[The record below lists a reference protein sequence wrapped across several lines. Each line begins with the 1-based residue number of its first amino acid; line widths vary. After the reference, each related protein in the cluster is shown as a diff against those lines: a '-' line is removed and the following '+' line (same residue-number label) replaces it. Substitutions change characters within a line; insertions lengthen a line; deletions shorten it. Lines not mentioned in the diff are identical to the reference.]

1 MKKTNK
7 VEFLERQFHSKKLSF
22 VHKKE
27 SEHSFELSLS
37 TCVFYQ
43 RILNLEMQKF
53 SLENHHM
60 MNARQPFSWR
70 MTSTLPSPGTTFS
83 QSLSVN
89 LFRWRI
95 RGERAGNALTFS
107 HGPRG
112 PQRFGRAEKWG
123 LGTRQTPTKLQ
134 IRRLLP
140 HPLCGC
146 PFDFCGGG
154 GMSDLVWARIF
165 FPNLWS

>member
-70 MTSTLPSPGTTFS
+70 MTSTLPS
-83 QSLSVN
+83 LSPSRSICFGDVSEAN
-89 LFRWRI
+89 GRETPSHFRMDHVAR
-95 RGERAGNALTFS
+95 NALAA
-107 HGPRG
+107 
-112 PQRFGRAEKWG
+112 QKNE
-123 LGTRQTPTKLQ
+123 
-134 IRRLLP
+134 
-140 HPLCGC
+140 
-146 PFDFCGGG
+146 D
-154 GMSDLVWARIF
+154 
-165 FPNLWS
+165 